1 VNKIPETVNV
11 ISFDL
16 DDTLWPCMQ
25 TIMHAEEQLMRWL
38 ASRALQLTQAHTIHS
53 LREHRRE
60 LARQEP
66 SIAHD
71 LNLLREIQLR
81 QLLQEFDHD
90 PGIATEAVVYF
101 QKFRNLVDPYP
112 DVLPALM
119 RLKAEYTLVSVTN
132 GTTELDKTPLKG
144 IFHHSLNAK
153 QVGHAKPHPA
163 IFERVV
169 EITDNA
175 PQQILHIGDDPVR
188 DVESARNFGLHSLW
202 LNRNEMPWPDDI
214 ERAEI
219 EISSLSELH
228 ALHRRGMHFFAP

>member
-1 VNKIPETVNV
+1 MHPETRMIKIPNSIDV

-38 ASRALQLTQAHTIHS
+38 ALRARKLTEAHTIHS

-66 SIAHD
+66 AIAHD

-81 QLLQEFDHD
+81 HLLQEFNHD
-90 PGIATEAVVYF
+90 PGIAAEAVDYF
-101 QKFRNLVDPYP
+101 QQFRNLVDPYP
-112 DVLPALM
+112 DVHPALT
-119 RLKAEYTLVSVTN
+119 RLKAHYTLVSVTN
-132 GTTELDKTPLKG
+132 GTTEIDKTPLKG

-163 IFERVV
+163 IFEWVV
-169 EITDNA
+169 EITGSN
-175 PQQILHIGDDPVR
+175 PEQILHIGDDPLR
-188 DVESARNFGLHSLW
+188 DVESARNFGLHALW
-202 LNRNEMPWPDDI
+202 INRHETPWPGDI
-214 ERAEI
+214 ERAGVEI
-219 EISSLSELH
+219 TSLSEL
-228 ALHRRGMHFFAP
+228 

>member
-1 VNKIPETVNV
+1 M
-11 ISFDL
+11 
-16 DDTLWPCMQ
+16 LW
-25 TIMHAEEQLMRWL
+25 LK
-38 ASRALQLTQAHTIHS
+38 SRARQLTDAHSIHS

-66 SIAHD
+66 AIAHD

-81 QLLQEFDHD
+81 QLLQEFGHN
-90 PGIATEAVVYF
+90 PGIAAEAVDYF
-101 QKFRNLVDPYP
+101 QQFRNRVDPYP

-132 GTTELDKTPLKG
+132 GTTELDKTPLKK

-169 EITDNA
+169 EITGSN
-175 PQQILHIGDDPVR
+175 PNQILHIGDDPLR
-188 DVESARNFGLHSLW
+188 DVESARRSGLHTLW
-202 LNRNEMPWPDDI
+202 LNRHAMPWPEDI
-214 ERAEI
+214 QRAGI
-219 EISSLSELH
+219 EIISLSELQ
-228 ALHRRGMHFFAP
+228 G

>member
-1 VNKIPETVNV
+1 MNKIPASINV

-25 TIMHAEEQLMRWL
+25 TIMHAEEQLMQWL
-38 ASRALQLTQAHTIHS
+38 ASRARQLTEAHTIHS

-66 SIAHD
+66 AIAHD

-90 PGIATEAVVYF
+90 PGIAAEAVDYF
-101 QKFRNLVDPYP
+101 QEFRNLVEPYP
-112 DVLPALM
+112 DVIPTLTQ
-119 RLKAEYTLVSVTN
+119 LKTDYTLVSVTN
-132 GTTELDKTPLKG
+132 GTTEIDKTPLKG
-144 IFHHSLNAK
+144 MFHHSLNAK

-169 EITDNA
+169 EMTGSNPD
-175 PQQILHIGDDPVR
+175 QILHIGDDPMR
-188 DVESARNFGLHSLW
+188 DVESARNFGLHALW
-202 LNRNEMPWPDDI
+202 LNRHEMPWPDEI

-219 EISSLSELH
+219 EITSLRELQE
-228 ALHRRGMHFFAP
+228 

>member
-1 VNKIPETVNV
+1 MKKIPNTINV
-11 ISFDL
+11 LSFDL

-25 TIMHAEEQLMRWL
+25 TIMRAEEQLMLWL
-38 ASRALQLTQAHTIHS
+38 KSRARQLTDAHSIHS

-66 SIAHD
+66 AIAHD

-81 QLLQEFDHD
+81 QLLQEFGHN
-90 PGIATEAVVYF
+90 PGIAAEAVDYF
-101 QKFRNLVDPYP
+101 QQFRNRVDPYP

-144 IFHHSLNAK
+144 IFHHNLNAK

-169 EITDNA
+169 EITGSN
-175 PQQILHIGDDPVR
+175 PNQILHIGDDPLR
-188 DVESARNFGLHSLW
+188 DVESARRSGLHALW

-219 EISSLSELH
+219 EISSLSELQ
-228 ALHRRGMHFFAP
+228 G